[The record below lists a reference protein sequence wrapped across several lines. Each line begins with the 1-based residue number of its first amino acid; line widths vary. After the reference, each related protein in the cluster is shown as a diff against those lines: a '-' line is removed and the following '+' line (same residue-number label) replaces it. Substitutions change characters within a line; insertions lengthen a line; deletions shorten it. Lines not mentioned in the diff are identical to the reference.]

1 MPDPLTIGA
10 LAASALAMAGP
21 EVVKAAVGEAVK
33 DAYKGLKDKV
43 AHWASGE
50 VATLEE
56 APGSKGKQLAVA
68 EIIDAR
74 SDEDKQAMKVLAE
87 NLLAK
92 LKENAPAIGL
102 DVARVTDLEMEL
114 GKVTVTS
121 GIGVRVR
128 DALGGKL
135 KTGDISVGGGSGK

>member
-1 MPDPLTIGA
+1 MSDPLTIGVLTA
-10 LAASALAMAGP
+10 TAISTAVESL
-21 EVVKAAVGEAVK
+21 VKTGVSEAVK
-33 DAYKGLKDKV
+33 EAYKAVKDKL

-50 VATLEE
+50 VATLEA
-56 APGSKGKQLAVA
+56 APASQGKQLAVA
-68 EIIDAR
+68 EIIDAQ
-74 SDEDKQAMKVLAE
+74 SEEDKQALKALTE
-87 NLLAK
+87 DLLAK

-102 DVARVTDLEMEL
+102 DVSRVTDLEMEL

-121 GIGVRVR
+121 GVGVRVR